1 MLRAPSR
8 MRLLRAL
15 FPVALAV
22 YPALLL
28 YALAVWGPRTAAL
41 LVLALSLPRALLALR
56 DARPEDRA
64 HALAVPG
71 TVALFASLG
80 ALTGDAR
87 ALLAAPTLVN
97 LALLAHFGRSLRTD
111 TPLVERF
118 ARMQVPDL
126 SDAERAWCRGV
137 TVAWC
142 VFFAANAL
150 AATLL
155 AALAPL
161 RWWAAYTGGVAY
173 GLMAAMFTVEYLART
188 HRFRRYRAHLL
199 DRALA
204 RVWPPHAPEAACAK
218 ASS

>member
-1 MLRAPSR
+1 
-8 MRLLRAL
+8 MRVLRAL

-41 LVLALSLPRALLALR
+41 LVLALSLPRAALALR

-80 ALTGDAR
+80 ALSGDAR
-87 ALLAAPTLVN
+87 LLLAAPTLVN

-142 VFFAANAL
+142 VFFAGNAL
-150 AATLL
+150 TAALL

-173 GLMAAMFTVEYLART
+173 ALMAALFTAEYLARSV
-188 HRFRRYRAHLL
+188 RFRRYGANPL

-204 RVWPPHAPEAACAK
+204 RRWPPSSTEGACAK
-218 ASS
+218 AST

>member
-1 MLRAPSR
+1 

-80 ALTGDAR
+80 ALSGDAR

-142 VFFAANAL
+142 VFFALNAL

-161 RWWAAYTGGVAY
+161 RWWAVYTGGVAY
-173 GLMAAMFTVEYLART
+173 ALMAAMFTVEYLARSF
-188 HRFRRYRAHLL
+188 RFRRYRENLL

-204 RVWPPHAPEAACAK
+204 RVWPPHPAEAACAK